1 MTTVLSII
9 TLFFIVAAILPH
21 IPGQHWL
28 IRVWEFPRLQQ
39 AFILLVLTLVWTYWY
54 IETPL
59 LALCMQAG
67 AVCALLY
74 QLAWVI
80 PYTPVWRTEVNQVPA
95 TDDDRTI
102 SILTSNVLMTND
114 NYDALINL
122 TRQRK
127 PDILVTL
134 ESNKDWEQA
143 LTVLHDD
150 YPYRLSCP
158 LENLYGMH
166 LYSRRPFGNEKIRFI
181 IEDDVP
187 SMEIWQEMAG
197 TQVKIHFVHPKPP
210 SPTENKSAGPRDK
223 ELTRVGK
230 EMAKLKQP
238 AIVTG
243 DLNDVAWSPTTRKF
257 RKISGMLD
265 PRRGRGF
272 FNTFH
277 ADYPLLRWPLD
288 HVFHTEHF
296 ELVKI
301 ERMPDV
307 GSDHFPLLTTLRL
320 RTSPSVKPA

>member
-59 LALCMQAG
+59 LALCMQAC

-80 PYTPVWRTEVNQVPA
+80 PYTPLWCTEVNQVST

-143 LTVLHDD
+143 LSVLHDD

-166 LYSRRPFGNEKIRFI
+166 LYSKLPFKGEQIRYVV
-181 IEDDVP
+181 EDDVP
-187 SMEIWQEMAG
+187 SMEVQIDING
-197 TQVKIHFVHPKPP
+197 TQVTVYFLHPKPP
-210 SPTENKSAGPRDK
+210 SPTENESAAPRDT
-223 ELTRVGK
+223 ELAVIGK
-230 EMAKLKQP
+230 EMAEHNDP
-238 AIVTG
+238 VIVSG
-243 DLNDVAWSPTTRKF
+243 DLNDVAWSPSTRRF
-257 RKISGMLD
+257 RKLSKAQD
-265 PRRGRGF
+265 PRIGRGF
-272 FNTFH
+272 YNTFH
-277 ADYPLLRWPLD
+277 AKYPLVRWPLD
-288 HVFHTEHF
+288 HIFHSKDF
-296 ELVKI
+296 EMVRV
-301 ERMPDV
+301 ERLPGY
-307 GSDHFPLLTTLRL
+307 GSDHFPLFTQLQLTKKR
-320 RTSPSVKPA
+320 